1 VAEPHRPHS
10 ILILGGT
17 TEGYALAETLA
28 AHRQARPRM
37 QPMQPTPR
45 ALDPARWR
53 VISSLAGRTS
63 SPRLPA
69 GDTRIGG
76 FGGVA
81 GLVDYLREQRIAA
94 VIDATHP
101 FAATM
106 GWHAAEACQALGL
119 PLLRLERP
127 AWQPEPGDRWHPV
140 RDWDIACETLQE
152 LGARRVLLALGRQD
166 LQPFVALT
174 AIHFLIR
181 CVSPPEPLPAFV
193 NAELLLA
200 RGPFD
205 LASERALL
213 DAHRI
218 DAIVCKNS
226 GGEATAA
233 KLIAA
238 REREIPV
245 VIRQRPSRP
254 ALPSCADVS
263 SAGDWLAQVLEMEQ
277 SASRPSWTSDVS
289 G

>member
-1 VAEPHRPHS
+1 MTESPS

-17 TEGYALAETLA
+17 SEGYALAE
-28 AHRQARPRM
+28 
-37 QPMQPTPR
+37 
-45 ALDPARWR
+45 ALSGSDWR
-53 VISSLAGRTS
+53 LINSLAGRTS

-69 GDTRIGG
+69 GETRIGG

-81 GLVDYLREQRIAA
+81 GLIDYLRAQRITA

-106 GWHAAEACQALGL
+106 GWHAAEACQALAR

-127 AWQPEPGDRWHPV
+127 AWQPESGDRWHSVP
-140 RDWDIACETLQE
+140 DWDAACATLRA

-166 LQPFVALT
+166 LEPFVKLT
-174 AIHFLIR
+174 TVHFMIR
-181 CVSPPEPLPAFV
+181 CVSPPDPPLAFAD
-193 NAELLLA
+193 AELRLA

-205 LASERALL
+205 LDSERALL
-213 DAHRI
+213 DTRRI

-226 GGEATAA
+226 GGEATIA

-238 REREIPV
+238 RERAIPV
-245 VIRQRPSRP
+245 VMRQRPRRP
-254 ALPSCADVS
+254 AVPSRTDVGG
-263 SAGDWLAQVLEMEQ
+263 AQDWLAAAIKV
-277 SASRPSWTSDVS
+277 TTTT

>member
-1 VAEPHRPHS
+1 MLRHNIKRHHVKAAPIVNSQRCNSGGNLPRIPC

-17 TEGYALAETLA
+17 SEGYALAE
-28 AHRQARPRM
+28 
-37 QPMQPTPR
+37 
-45 ALDPARWR
+45 ALSDSGWQ

-69 GDTRIGG
+69 GETRIGG
-76 FGGVA
+76 FGGVV
-81 GLVDYLREQRIAA
+81 GLIDYLRTQRISAL
-94 VIDATHP
+94 IDATHP

-106 GWHAAEACQALGL
+106 GWHAAEACRALQL

-140 RDWDIACETLQE
+140 ADWDAARATLRA

-166 LQPFVALT
+166 LEPFVALT
-174 AIHFLIR
+174 GVRFLIR
-181 CVSPPEPLPAFV
+181 CVSPPDPLPAFAD
-193 NAELLLA
+193 AELLLA

-213 DAHRI
+213 DSARI
-218 DAIVCKNS
+218 DAIVCKSS
-226 GGEATAA
+226 GGEATVA

-238 REREIPV
+238 RERGTPV
-245 VIRQRPSRP
+245 VMRQRPRRP
-254 ALPSCADVS
+254 ALQSRADVEG
-263 SAGDWLAQVLEMEQ
+263 AQDWLAAVIAGWSTQGV
-277 SASRPSWTSDVS
+277 

>member
-1 VAEPHRPHS
+1 MAERHS

-17 TEGYALAETLA
+17 TEGYALAEALA
-28 AHRQARPRM
+28 GQRQAQP
-37 QPMQPTPR
+37 PMQPTPR
-45 ALDPARWR
+45 VLDPARWH

-69 GDTRIGG
+69 GETRIGG

-106 GWHAAEACQALGL
+106 GWHAAEACQALRL

-140 RDWDIACETLQE
+140 RDWDKACGTLQE
-152 LGARRVLLALGRQD
+152 LGARRALLALGRQD
-166 LQPFVALT
+166 LQPFVDLT
-174 AIHFLIR
+174 AVHFLIR
-181 CVSPPEPLPAFV
+181 CVSPPELLSDFV

-205 LASERALL
+205 LVSERALL

-245 VIRQRPSRP
+245 VIRQRPQRP
-254 ALPSCADVS
+254 ALPRCADVS
-263 SAGDWLAQVLEMEQ
+263 SAGDWLEQVLETQ
-277 SASRPSWTSDVS
+277 
-289 G
+289 